1 MRMRHCVMMPFT
13 FDNLFAMGV
22 RGCDRGASE
31 ERRYALHFRS
41 FDGIDVPNRKVPN
54 HQNKRLDDGISSPQR
69 LGSRSFVH
77 GRGQN
82 PESRRNENGRWLLP
96 PSDEILTLH
105 PHYHPRHS
113 ACPGVSTPIFSM
125 FGTCEIMSLLTSC
138 PFDVLG
144 DKHNTLRR
152 ILRAC
157 TAPSRVTSRRQ
168 QS

>member
-1 MRMRHCVMMPFT
+1 
-13 FDNLFAMGV
+13 MGV
-22 RGCDRGASE
+22 RGCDRGHQRSGGTRCTFDLSMASMCPTAKC
-31 ERRYALHFRS
+31 RIS
-41 FDGIDVPNRKVPN
+41 K
-54 HQNKRLDDGISSPQR
+54 NKRLDDGIPFPSVLAPDLSSNGQ
-69 LGSRSFVH
+69 
-77 GRGQN
+77 GQN

-96 PSDEILTLH
+96 PSDQILTLH

-113 ACPGVSTPIFSM
+113 ACPGVSTPNFSM
-125 FGTCEIMSLLTSC
+125 FGTCEIMSLLTLC
-138 PFDVLG
+138 PFDMPE

>member
-1 MRMRHCVMMPFT
+1 
-13 FDNLFAMGV
+13 MGV
-22 RGCDRGASE
+22 RGCTRGHQRNGVTRCTFDLSIASMCPTAKC
-31 ERRYALHFRS
+31 RITKTNALMTVFPFPS
-41 FDGIDVPNRKVPN
+41 VLAPD
-54 HQNKRLDDGISSPQR
+54 LSSN
-69 LGSRSFVH
+69 

-96 PSDEILTLH
+96 PSDQILTLH

-113 ACPGVSTPIFSM
+113 ACPGVSTSIFSM